1 MEVLKFESLSHLRHD
16 LKTPVNHILG
26 YAELLIEEAGER
38 RLEAFIPAFEQI
50 QKGGRQLLEWIDTGL
65 SEGPSAQQPD
75 LDAFRENL
83 RGTVSEVLE
92 ASTSLLADLEDRH
105 RQTVADL
112 DAISWAVCSLKE
124 FTGDEDD
131 EVRRKP
137 QTSARRFEAISRNG
151 AAASDDEPFTDKWQ
165 GGRILIA
172 DDDTGNRNLLRR
184 RLECEGHQVLEASN
198 GVEAL
203 ASLKEHDCDLL
214 LLDIM
219 MPEMDGFETLGWLK
233 QDPRLREL
241 PVIMISAAD
250 EMRGVVRCIELGAEA
265 FLPKPFDRVM
275 LRARIDDVLEK
286 KRLRD
291 GERQKTVELEQTLE
305 LLGQVQLQLAVQAS
319 RDALTGLANR
329 GSVETQLDQRFLR
342 DTPVS
347 VIYIDLNGFK
357 KINDTYGHQAG
368 DDLLK
373 EVANRLRHVFRSTDV
388 VGRWGGDEFVALVEG
403 DLADAQ
409 ARVSRVEE
417 KFLKEFTISSGEGD
431 VVLNVNAAVGAASRE
446 PGETLADVLQ
456 RADAE
461 MYRQKPGKT
470 R

>member
-1 MEVLKFESLSHLRHD
+1 MEALKFESLAHLRHE

-38 RLEAFIPAFEQI
+38 RLEAFIPAFQQI
-50 QKGGRQLLEWIDTGL
+50 KKGGGQLLESIETGL
-65 SEGPSAQQPD
+65 CEGTSSPEPD
-75 LDAFRENL
+75 LETFKKNL
-83 RGTVSEVLE
+83 RGTVSEVLK

-112 DAISWAVCSLKE
+112 EAISWAVCSLME
-124 FTGDEDD
+124 FTGEEDGGAM
-131 EVRRKP
+131 RKLRAP
-137 QTSARRFEAISRNG
+137 ARGMEAALRGSAVAR
-151 AAASDDEPFTDKWQ
+151 DKFSPDKKK

-184 RLECEGHQVLEASN
+184 RLEQEGHEVWEAKN

-219 MPEMDGFETLGWLK
+219 MPEMDGFETLGRLK

-250 EMRGVVRCIELGAEA
+250 EVRGVVRCIELGAEA
-265 FLPKPFDRVM
+265 FIPKPFDRVM
-275 LRARIDDVLEK
+275 LRARVEDALEK

-305 LLGQVQLQLAVQAS
+305 LLGQVQLQLSMQAS

-329 GSVETQLDQRFLR
+329 GSVETQLDHRFLR
-342 DTPVS
+342 DAPVS

-373 EVANRLRHVFRSTDV
+373 QAAGRLRNAFRSTDV
-388 VGRWGGDEFVALVEG
+388 VGRWGGDEFVALVQG
-403 DLADAQ
+403 DIADAQ
-409 ARVSRVEE
+409 ARVSRVAEQ
-417 KFLKEFTISSGEGD
+417 FSKEFTISSGEGE
-431 VVLNVNAAVGAASRE
+431 LLLSLSAAVGAASRQ
-446 PGETLADVLQ
+446 PGETLAEVLQ

-461 MYRQKPGKT
+461 MYKQKPH
-470 R
+470 RIR

>member
-1 MEVLKFESLSHLRHD
+1 MEVLNFESLAHLKHE

-26 YAELLIEEAGER
+26 YAELLIEEAEER
-38 RLEAFIPAFEQI
+38 RLEAFVPAFQQI
-50 QKGGRQLLEWIDTGL
+50 QKGGGQLLASIEAGL
-65 SEGPSAQQPD
+65 REGTSVQGPD
-75 LDAFRENL
+75 LQTFKENL
-83 RGTVSEVLE
+83 RGTVAEVLE

-112 DAISWAVCSLKE
+112 DAIAWAVCSLME
-124 FTGDEDD
+124 FTGEEDGCCG
-131 EVRRKP
+131 RKP
-137 QTSARRFEAISRNG
+137 RVSARHLE
-151 AAASDDEPFTDKWQ
+151 AASSGGGFAKTDLVPSKKH

-184 RLECEGHQVLEASN
+184 RLESEGHQVWEAKN
-198 GVEAL
+198 GVEVL

-233 QDPRLREL
+233 RDPRLREL

-275 LRARIDDVLEK
+275 LRARVEDVLEK

-305 LLGQVQLQLAVQAS
+305 LLGQVQLQLAVLAS

-329 GSVETQLDQRFLR
+329 GAVEAQLDQLFLR
-342 DTPVS
+342 DAPVS

-357 KINDTYGHQAG
+357 TVNDTYGHQAG

-373 EVANRLRHVFRSTDV
+373 QAAARLRNVFRATDV
-388 VGRWGGDEFVALVEG
+388 VGRWGGDEFVALVDG
-403 DLADAQ
+403 DVADAQ

-417 KFLKEFTISSGEGD
+417 QFSKEFTIPSREGELLLS
-431 VVLNVNAAVGAASRE
+431 VSAAVGAASRQ
-446 PGETLADVLQ
+446 PGETLAEVLQ

-461 MYRQKPGKT
+461 MYRQKPRKIL
-470 R
+470 